1 MEFDDLDDRLYFW
14 LGTRP
19 DVASLLEMVAII
31 EQMPCDTRMPV
42 SAAFYG
48 PSSMLSQPVDQIPA
62 VDNCHHDTF
71 HDN

>member
-31 EQMPCDTRMPV
+31 EQMPFNTHIPV
-42 SAAFYG
+42 LAAFYG
-48 PSSMLSQPVDQIPA
+48 QSSMLSQPVD
-62 VDNCHHDTF
+62 
-71 HDN
+71 